1 VRTRVRAERVAKA
14 MARVN
19 VATLTLHG
27 EKEQADRAEVMK
39 AFRSGSCMIMIATDV
54 SARGID
60 IPDVTHVI
68 NYDLPERPE
77 NYIHRIGRT
86 GRGFNKGVAVS
97 FCSEEE
103 KPLLEQIQALLSKK
117 IDVISVSKSDY
128 KMIAAQP
135 ELGISLSLQ
144 ELLDSAD
151 EFEKKPRRKK
161 K

>member
-1 VRTRVRAERVAKA
+1 
-14 MARVN
+14 M
-19 VATLTLHG
+19 
-27 EKEQADRAEVMK
+27 
-39 AFRSGSCMIMIATDV
+39 
-54 SARGID
+54 
-60 IPDVTHVI
+60 
-68 NYDLPERPE
+68 
-77 NYIHRIGRT
+77 
-86 GRGFNKGVAVS
+86 AVS